1 MEEIGNGGILV
12 ISLDFEL
19 YWGVRDKRTIA
30 EYSDNLLGA
39 RKAIPVM
46 LEVFKKYQIHATWA
60 TVGLLFFDTIDEV
73 MAAIPKIK
81 PSYDNAKLRPYD
93 ELKVIGNNEHD
104 DPYHYALSLIKK
116 IHSYPHQE
124 IGTHTFSHYYCR
136 EEGQDIGS
144 FEEDLK
150 AAMAV
155 GEKRGIRIQSLVF
168 PRNQYN
174 EDYITVAEKCGITS
188 FRGNQKSWIYQGKKE
203 QEYTI
208 VHKALRFLD
217 AYVSITGNN
226 SYPVSEIATKFP
238 FNIPASRFLYPY
250 HPTLKMF
257 QFLRMQRIFSEMKY
271 AAEHDRV
278 YHIWWHPHNF
288 GSCLPQNIQMLT
300 EILEYFSSLQNTYG
314 MKSYSMTELASKLD
328 KKPDY

>member
-30 EYSDNLLGA
+30 EYSDNLMGA
-39 RKAIPVM
+39 REAIPV
-46 LEVFKKYQIHATWA
+46 LLDVFKKYQIHATWA
-60 TVGLLFFDTIDEV
+60 TVGFLFFDTIDEL

-81 PSYDNAKLRPYD
+81 PSYQNAKLNPYD

-136 EEGQDIGS
+136 EEGQNIES

-150 AAMAV
+150 AAMSV

-174 EDYITVAEKCGITS
+174 EDYIKVAEKCGITS

-217 AYVSITGNN
+217 AHISITGNN

-250 HPTLKMF
+250 HPTLKML

-288 GSCLPQNIQMLT
+288 GSCLPENIQMLT

-314 MKSYSMTELASKLD
+314 MKTYSMTELASTLEKR
-328 KKPDY
+328 PDY